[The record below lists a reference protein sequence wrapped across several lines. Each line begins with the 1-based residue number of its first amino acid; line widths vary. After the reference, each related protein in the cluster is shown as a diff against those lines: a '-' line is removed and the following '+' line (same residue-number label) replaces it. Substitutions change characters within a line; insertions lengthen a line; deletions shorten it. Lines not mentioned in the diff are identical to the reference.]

1 MSASTFRLPTAIVVC
16 LVLASPHAQAREDF
30 TGVTAV
36 VAESVSGAM
45 ERRVDDAEQV
55 RVIVGEVNALR
66 RKSWTSYEGRL
77 VKCAVRLTFYDSTRR
92 VGVLIVQGEELMEPG
107 VSRGSGRKRTLG
119 AFDAPSTRRLAARI
133 HRPGEC
139 KS

>member
-1 MSASTFRLPTAIVVC
+1 MNPLNAHL
-16 LVLASPHAQAREDF
+16 LVGLVALLLGGPAAAREDF

-36 VAESVSGAM
+36 VADSVSGSM

-55 RVIVGEVNALR
+55 RAIVDEVVAQR
-66 RKSWTSYEGRL
+66 RKTWTSYEGRL
-77 VKCAVRLTFYDSTRR
+77 GKCAVRLSFYASRER
-92 VGVLIVQGEELMEPG
+92 VGVLVVQGDDLLEPG

-133 HRPGEC
+133 HRPGDC
-139 KS
+139 RP

>member
-1 MSASTFRLPTAIVVC
+1 MKPPTAHLLAA
-16 LVLASPHAQAREDF
+16 LVALLLGGPAAAREDF

-36 VAESVSGAM
+36 VADSVSGSM
-45 ERRVDDAEQV
+45 ERRIDDAEQV

-77 VKCAVRLTFYDSTRR
+77 GRCAVRLSFYASRER
-92 VGVLIVQGEELMEPG
+92 VGVLVVQGDELLEPG

-119 AFDAPSTRRLAARI
+119 TFDAPSTRRLAARI
-133 HRPGEC
+133 HRPGDC
-139 KS
+139 KA